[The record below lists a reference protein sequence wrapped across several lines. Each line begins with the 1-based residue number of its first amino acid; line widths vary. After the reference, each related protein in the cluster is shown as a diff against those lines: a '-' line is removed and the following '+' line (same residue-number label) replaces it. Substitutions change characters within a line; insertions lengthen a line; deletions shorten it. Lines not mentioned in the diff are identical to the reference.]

1 LQAINFE
8 EKNTPACSYWIKS
21 RRWVVPTIGKHIIAQ
36 DALAGGGVGISIDE
50 PSHLGIIITGLDVV
64 ERGPSVLRL
73 TARPIFAFSSPTKSR
88 RFCGGIPSNI

>member
-36 DALAGGGVGISIDE
+36 DALASRDKRISIDE
-50 PSHLGIIITGLDVV
+50 S
-64 ERGPSVLRL
+64 
-73 TARPIFAFSSPTKSR
+73 A
-88 RFCGGIPSNI
+88 